1 MAINQGMRQQPIR
14 DRLVVLRLQVDTW
27 KKYLQMNVD
36 MCNWHGVEDAAS
48 DIRDFEAEI
57 KALEFALSVVTK

>member
-1 MAINQGMRQQPIR
+1 MTGPVR

-27 KKYLQMNVD
+27 IKYLQMNVD
-36 MCNWHGVEDAAS
+36 MRNWHGVEDAAS

-57 KALEFALSVVTK
+57 KGLELALKAMTK